1 MAGEWIPID
10 CNLADKPEVLELMDE
25 TGEPIEVVVYR
36 LLRLWSWAALNTAD
50 GTLRA
55 TAARLKHVAGGTE
68 NFWLAVERVGWLEF
82 GDGTVTIAGWD
93 QRFSRAAKARAT
105 NARRQDAF
113 RKKGENSRGNGGGN
127 ASVTVQRYENAKV
140 RNGSPSLQ
148 DSTGQYR
155 TEELPLSPSSNGA
168 TTKGTDDG
176 DEDLRI
182 LEAKPRQAG
191 WAITAWQE
199 FLGGPWKAAGKRA
212 AVPNPQTQMRPPE
225 GWVEL
230 ADDAFQLAELERAA
244 GMLSE
249 CRYFEEPVGV
259 VHFLRIW
266 RKILDGESYRKPRVS
281 RVPGGQPERA
291 PLKAFTGADADRFE
305 ATRRRLAEGS
315 K

>member
-1 MAGEWIPID
+1 MAGEWISVD
-10 CNLADKPEVLELMDE
+10 CCLPSKPEALMIMAA
-25 TGEPIEVVVYR
+25 TGQPPDVVVGR
-36 LLRLWSWAALNTAD
+36 LTIFWGWVQLNAVDGVINGTPDVLAL
-50 GTLRA
+50 
-55 TAARLKHVAGGTE
+55 VAGGDAA
-68 NFWLAVERVGWLEF
+68 FWLAVEKAGWLTF
-82 GDGTVTIAGWD
+82 SDDGKVRISGWEE
-93 QRFSRAAKARAT
+93 RFSQAAKERLKDK
-105 NARRQDAF
+105 RRKADG
-113 RKKGENSRGNGGGN
+113 RKADKLRTQS
-127 ASVTVQRYENAKV
+127 
-140 RNGSPSLQ
+140 
-148 DSTGQYR
+148 GQLPDKNQ
-155 TEELPLSPSSNGA
+155 TTDGLEEKRREERRKEITLSPSSNGA
-168 TTKGTDDG
+168 TTKGADDG

-182 LEAKPRQAG
+182 LEGKSRQAG
-191 WAITAWQE
+191 WAINAWQE

-291 PLKAFTGADADRFE
+291 PLKAFSGADADRFE